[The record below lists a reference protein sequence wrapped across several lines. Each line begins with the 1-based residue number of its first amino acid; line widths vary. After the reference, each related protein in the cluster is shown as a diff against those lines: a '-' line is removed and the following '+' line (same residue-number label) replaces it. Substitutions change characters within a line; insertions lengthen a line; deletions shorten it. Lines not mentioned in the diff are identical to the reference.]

1 MCDVYEYWNRIHYI
15 RNLHCSWILLARDY
29 MRPAGR
35 FFSGGGMVSASLG
48 EKNGVTSVILLPR
61 KTVISLAAMS
71 SLQGTIPCFITR
83 TLTPLNR
90 ILTVITKLTL
100 PRLRKLYAII
110 SSTLLASFLGCN
122 MTGVTPN
129 FTECWWFGRQM
140 LLASGKNAFWFEE

>member
-1 MCDVYEYWNRIHYI
+1 
-15 RNLHCSWILLARDY
+15 
-29 MRPAGR
+29 
-35 FFSGGGMVSASLG
+35 MVSASLG

-71 SLQGTIPCFITR
+71 SLQGTIPCFITM

-90 ILTVITKLTL
+90 ILTLITKLTL
-100 PRLRKLYAII
+100 PRLRKVYAII

-129 FTECWWFGRQM
+129 FTEC
-140 LLASGKNAFWFEE
+140 